1 MKKLLSIGL
10 SIVLTLSF
18 GYTVSA
24 QQSAMVPSVDDVYN
38 STLYRYDVSEKTVAS
53 FTVKSFLERN
63 NYNFQKSS
71 EESYLPYYTP
81 EGLTESHLPAISQRH
96 LLGSWTAINP
106 ATSAPYRTTVY
117 IQCELNGT
125 LLRGTGFMIGPCAV
139 ATAAHVIFDIDTD
152 EFVENAVVF
161 PARTNNS
168 TPYGSA
174 NASAYMIPTG
184 YSDSGNSN
192 NYDWGII
199 ELESN
204 IGDTV
209 GYMGIATKT
218 SSYNGTSISLTG
230 YPATVSGNTTRVMY
244 RSDGTISNSATYT
257 LSSTNTNTSGG
268 MSGGPV
274 YYNKSGAGYT
284 AIGIISGGNNS
295 GTQNKFAR
303 ITREVFDLFG
313 TYRDIRV

>member
-38 STLYRYDVSEKTVAS
+38 STLYRYDVSEKTVTS
-53 FTVKSFLERN
+53 FTVKNFIENN
-63 NYNFQKSS
+63 NYDFQKSS
-71 EESYLPYYTP
+71 DESYLPYYAP
-81 EGLTESHLPAISQRH
+81 EGLIEDHLPAISQRH

-117 IQCELNGT
+117 IQCQ
-125 LLRGTGFMIGPCAV
+125 RGDTTYRASGFMIGPCAV
-139 ATAAHVIFDIDTD
+139 ATAGHVIYNIASGEYIED
-152 EFVENAVVF
+152 AVVF
-161 PARTNNS
+161 PARANTTN
-168 TPYGSA
+168 PYGSA
-174 NASAYMIPTG
+174 TAASFVIPAEF
-184 YSDSGNSN
+184 SEDGNN

-209 GYMGIATKT
+209 GYMGLATKT
-218 SSYNGTSISLTG
+218 STYNGTSISLTG
-230 YPATVSGNTTRVMY
+230 YPATVSGNTTRIMY
-244 RSDGTISNSATYT
+244 RSDGTISNSSTYT
-257 LSSTNTNTSGG
+257 LSSTDTNAFNG

-274 YYNKSGAGYT
+274 YVYKSDKGYT
-284 AIGIISGGNNS
+284 AIAIISRGNNS
-295 GTQNKFAR
+295 GTKNIFTR

-313 TYRDIRV
+313 TYRNIRV